1 MTFAKSLVAA
11 AIALAGSAA
20 FAAPTVYA
28 GYDNS
33 VSAIGANAAAA
44 AAAFNG
50 AAPGTSVI
58 DFESSVP
65 PAVSI
70 SGGSV
75 TNNSGCGSLCGF
87 NTTPGGQYF
96 LLLVGGSATFTFTTP
111 VNAFGF
117 YVTGLQTDLVPT
129 ETLTFSDGSS
139 QTIDIGPSTGGGDG
153 FVGFTDLS
161 GVSSVTYN
169 ATNDIVAIDDVRYG
183 ALSAVPEP
191 ASVALFGAG
200 LLGLGLARRRRG

>member
-1 MTFAKSLVAA
+1 MRASISPSCAA
-11 AIALAGSAA
+11 S
-20 FAAPTVYA
+20 F
-28 GYDNS
+28 NS
-33 VSAIGANAAAA
+33 
-44 AAAFNG
+44 

-58 DFESSVP
+58 DFESAVP
-65 PAVSI
+65 AGVSI
-70 SGGSV
+70 SGGSI
-75 TNNSGCGSLCGF
+75 TNNSGCGALCGF
-87 NTTPGGQYF
+87 NTTSGGQNF
-96 LLLVGGSATFTFTTP
+96 LLLFGGSATFTFATP

-117 YVTGLQTDLVPT
+117 YVSGLQTDLVPT

-139 QTIDIGPSTGGGDG
+139 QTINIGPSTGGGDG

-169 ATNDIVAIDDVRYG
+169 ATNDVVAIDDVRYG

-191 ASVALFGAG
+191 ASFALFGAG